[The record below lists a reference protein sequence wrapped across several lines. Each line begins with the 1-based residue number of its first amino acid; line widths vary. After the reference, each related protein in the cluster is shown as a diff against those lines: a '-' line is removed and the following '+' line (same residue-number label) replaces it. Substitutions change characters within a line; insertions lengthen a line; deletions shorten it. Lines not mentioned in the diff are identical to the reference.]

1 MTHLKIIQNTTNT
14 EQVTSD
20 IIEGLYNVS
29 KNNQLDNSS
38 DLQGRLEAT
47 NAYDDAI
54 NYLVDKYQ
62 NLYISVPENNR
73 YIRFEDPNMITYLNS
88 IGVGSN
94 GFVTKG
100 NAIATSVVA
109 NSQNTTVTK
118 FNELK
123 YFTNITSSKGDW
135 ESSDSGNIKF
145 INWTALEEIDIS
157 NFTSLGHKTTY
168 SMDTF
173 KGCTSLKTVT
183 ASSKLTKIGYEA
195 FSGCT
200 NLEDITG
207 LTGTVENPN
216 VITLVG
222 YAFNNCAKLK
232 DSNFT
237 NVQFTYDETLQSS
250 YQRSNIFN
258 GCSSLTS
265 IELTGITTIPRLMFS
280 NCSNLSTVTVN
291 SGITKIE
298 ETAFSECSNLEDIS
312 SLSGT
317 ITIQSYTFAKCPKL
331 KNSNFTNTQIKF
343 DGDAKYAFQNCKSL
357 TSINLYPDDNIPNCV
372 FTSCT
377 NLEDVIG
384 LPSGK
389 VTVASSSFS
398 GCSNLKSS
406 NFNNIQFMFNMSQ
419 IDMTATYNSILS
431 SDRLYCS
438 FKDCSSSNFT
448 SITLSTDNTLIPNQ
462 TFCGCTNLTTVTGAS
477 NITMLGNH
485 AFQGCQS
492 LTTLDL
498 DCSKVKAIGMQAF
511 YNCQSLTGTLDFTST
526 LEFINT
532 TDDKGIFNNCKNIT
546 RITLPDTITVYP
558 RNLFRGSGITSY
570 VVPTSVTSLGNG
582 CFNSCKDMTSFSF
595 QNNQTL
601 ATKIPDVFLAQSN
614 SLVQD
619 IIIPEGIVEIGSQA
633 FAESQGITG
642 VDLPSTITTL
652 GSELFIR
659 QRATKTLIIRA
670 STPPTTT
677 DSTLRGCAFNDTR
690 YQTTIYVPYSQDHS
704 ILNAY
709 KNHSYWG
716 QFDNAYNNQILELPQ
731 S

>member
-14 EQVTSD
+14 EQVTND

-100 NAIATSVVA
+100 NAVATSVVA

-123 YFTNITSSKGDW
+123 YFTGITQSLGGW
-135 ESSDSGNIKF
+135 DSGSAGVLRF
-145 INWTALEEIDIS
+145 SGWTALEEVDIS
-157 NFTSLGHKTTY
+157 NIMYLGHNGVY
-168 SMDTF
+168 GWNDTF
-173 KGCTSLKTVT
+173 ADCTNLKTVT
-183 ASSKLTKIGYEA
+183 ASSKLEKIGYRA
-195 FSGCT
+195 FK
-200 NLEDITG
+200 N
-207 LTGTVENPN
+207 
-216 VITLVG
+216 
-222 YAFNNCAKLK
+222 
-232 DSNFT
+232 
-237 NVQFTYDETLQSS
+237 
-250 YQRSNIFN
+250 
-258 GCSSLTS
+258 
-265 IELTGITTIPRLMFS
+265 
-280 NCSNLSTVTVN
+280 
-291 SGITKIE
+291 
-298 ETAFSECSNLEDIS
+298 CSNLEDIIGLTETIIIAS
-312 SLSGT
+312 ETFSGC
-317 ITIQSYTFAKCPKL
+317 SKL
-331 KNSNFTNTQIKF
+331 KNSNFTNVQIKF
-343 DGDAKYAFQNCKSL
+343 YGDAKYAFENCTLL

-372 FTSCT
+372 FKSCT

-389 VTVASSSFS
+389 VTVASSSFN

-419 IDMTATYNSILS
+419 IDMTAAYNSILS
-431 SDRLYCS
+431 SDRLYRS

-462 TFCGCTNLTTVTGAS
+462 TFRGCTNLTTVTGAS
-477 NITMLGNH
+477 NIMMIGNH
-485 AFQGCQS
+485 AFYGCQS

-532 TDDKGIFNNCKNIT
+532 TDDKGIFWNCKNIT
-546 RITLPDTITVYP
+546 RITLPNTITVYP
-558 RNLFRGSGITSY
+558 DNLFRGSGITSY
-570 VVPTSVTSLGNG
+570 VVPTSVTSLGES
-582 CFNSCKDMTSFSF
+582 CFQNCKDMTSFSF
-595 QNNQTL
+595 QNNQTS
-601 ATKIPDVFLAQSN
+601 ATKIPRLLLAQTN

-619 IIIPEGIVEIGSQA
+619 IIIPEGIIEVDLQA

-652 GSELFIR
+652 GTELFVR
-659 QRATKTLIIRA
+659 QTATKTLIIRA
-670 STPPTTT
+670 STPPTTST
-677 DSTLRGCAFNDTR
+677 STLNGSAFKSKSH
-690 YQTTIYVPYSQDHS
+690 QTTIYVPYSQDHS